1 MVLVINNFIDCVA
14 GVGFIIN
21 ALHQSSNMAEGS
33 KKEMKWIYE
42 EIVGRIPPF
51 SLLSYKYSILL
62 QLLFLLVL
70 GLILGFIFG
79 LKPVSLIYGSLGIF
93 VAVLWSLLILQLGPT
108 LRKFRAPLSKDE
120 NELLE
125 RYKGI
130 LFHRNHYEAIPGL
143 AIFIPFMLYIFY
155 YDQSLLG
162 TWVGDAPNLT
172 LLLFVSLLIW
182 DICYRMGLGIWTS
195 ILALW
200 RSIELKKISE
210 RRTELEHT
218 PYTELSALRKLDINN
233 VFFGLISLLLIPLI
247 KSDQMLVTMIF
258 SFMIFITF
266 ISVIS
271 AYIVSKVPW
280 LPPDIYNLVNESSF
294 SYVGTSLKGMPHI
307 TPVVY
312 VFDGQRIFFNT
323 SKEAKK
329 LRILRRNNKVAFLI
343 DKRDLNNI
351 YENKAVLFTGEVKIY
366 GLWDI
371 PLRFIQMLRARK
383 LFLLKYPEYTK
394 KYASSELPK
403 AWQLTPIIAR
413 ILVEVKPVK
422 ILYWR
427 GAKQIS
433 VPV

>member
-1 MVLVINNFIDCVA
+1 MDKGA
-14 GVGFIIN
+14 
-21 ALHQSSNMAEGS
+21 

-51 SLLSYKYSILL
+51 SLVSYQYSILM
-62 QLLFLLVL
+62 QLLFLLIL
-70 GLILGFIFG
+70 GLVFGFIFN
-79 LKPVSLIYGSLGIF
+79 LESLSLLYGSLAIL
-93 VAVLWSLLILQLGPT
+93 VAVSWSLLILQLGPT

-143 AIFIPFMLYIFY
+143 AIFIQFMLYLFFY
-155 YDQSLLG
+155 GSELLENWLG
-162 TWVGDAPNLT
+162 KKPHLI

-195 ILALW
+195 VLALW
-200 RSIELKKISE
+200 RSIRLKKLAE
-210 RRTELEHT
+210 KRTELEHT
-218 PYTELSALRKLDINN
+218 PYTELRSLQRLDINN
-233 VFFGLISLLLIPLI
+233 VFFGIISLLLIPLFQ
-247 KSDQMLVTMIF
+247 SDNFLVTIIVIF
-258 SFMIFITF
+258 MVFITL

-271 AYIVSKVPW
+271 AYIISKVPW
-280 LPPDIYNLVNESSF
+280 LPPDIYNLVKESSF
-294 SYVGTSLKGMPHI
+294 AYIGTSLGGVTHV

-312 VFDGQRIFFNT
+312 VFDGQKIFFNT

-329 LRILRRNNKVAFLI
+329 LKIMQKNNKVAFLI
-343 DKRDLNNI
+343 DKRDMSNI

-366 GLWDI
+366 GLLDV
-371 PLRFIQMLRARK
+371 PLRLAQMLQTLS
-383 LFLLKYPEYTK
+383 LFIKKYPEYTR
-394 KYASSELPK
+394 KYSTSELPK

-413 ILVEVKPVK
+413 ILVEIKPVK
-422 ILYWR
+422 IIYWR

>member
-1 MVLVINNFIDCVA
+1 MDKGA
-14 GVGFIIN
+14 
-21 ALHQSSNMAEGS
+21 

-51 SLLSYKYSILL
+51 SLVSYQYSILM
-62 QLLFLLVL
+62 QLFFL
-70 GLILGFIFG
+70 LILGLVFGFIFK
-79 LKPVSLIYGSLGIF
+79 LESVSLLYGSLAIL
-93 VAVLWSLLILQLGPT
+93 VAVSWSLLILQLGPT

-143 AIFIPFMLYIFY
+143 GIFIQFMLYLFFY
-155 YDQSLLG
+155 GSDLVENWLG
-162 TWVGDAPNLT
+162 KNPNLI

-195 ILALW
+195 VLALW
-200 RSIELKKISE
+200 RSVRLKKLAE
-210 RRTELEHT
+210 KRTELEHT
-218 PYTELSALRKLDINN
+218 PYTELRSLQRLDINN
-233 VFFGLISLLLIPLI
+233 VFFGIISLLLIPLFQ
-247 KSDQMLVTMIF
+247 SDNFLVTIIVIF
-258 SFMIFITF
+258 MVFITL

-294 SYVGTSLKGMPHI
+294 AYIGTSLDGVTHV

-312 VFDGQRIFFNT
+312 VFDGQKIFFNT

-329 LRILRRNNKVAFLI
+329 LKIMQKNNKVAFLI
-343 DKRDLNNI
+343 DKRDMSNI

-366 GLWDI
+366 GLLDV
-371 PLRFIQMLRARK
+371 PLRLVQMLQTLS
-383 LFLLKYPEYTK
+383 LFIKKYPEYTR
-394 KYASSELPK
+394 KYSTSELPK

-413 ILVEVKPVK
+413 ILVEIKPIK
-422 ILYWR
+422 IIYWR